1 MKRYNYFYVHETI
14 EIKPYRRG
22 IPAMAEKAGEHAPID
37 REDIVTAFKALSNV
51 NRLAIFEQIRK
62 GQACGEMNADNRLTV
77 CCVAENFNISLS
89 TISHHIKE
97 LKAAKLVNC
106 EKKGQFML

>member
-1 MKRYNYFYVHETI
+1 M
-14 EIKPYRRG
+14 
-22 IPAMAEKAGEHAPID
+22 PAMTEKAVEHAPID
-37 REDIVTAFKALSNV
+37 RADIVAAFKALSNE

-97 LKAAKLVNC
+97 LRTARLVSC